1 MEDWKKTTKRFI
13 AFFDIMGFK
22 DMVERNSH
30 KNVVDKLEKLKHA
43 LSVLERKSTHYVI
56 DKNFKSQ
63 LTKSITFSDS
73 IIFFSKSNTLEDIT
87 KIIIDAAY
95 FQYIALKNDIAIKG
109 VLSYGEI
116 TVDFENSLFFG
127 RPIIDAYLLHD
138 QLNMYTA
145 MLDNRFEAELKKKKI
160 LDSTKKLLVSDK
172 VFLKNGKI
180 CHTVVLP
187 ARAQNLNGCID
198 FLKGYYNNVSGQ
210 PRIYVDNTI
219 AFFESIIE
227 NQ

>member
-22 DMVERNSH
+22 DIVERNSH

-43 LSVLERKSTHYVI
+43 LKVLESDATHRLI
-56 DKNFKSQ
+56 NDNFKSQ

-73 IIFFSKSNTLEDIT
+73 IIFFSKNNTLEDIT
-87 KIIIDAAY
+87 KIIVDAAY
-95 FQYIALKNDIAIKG
+95 FQHIALKNDIAIKG

-138 QLNMYTA
+138 QLNIYTA
-145 MLDNRFEAELKKKKI
+145 LIDNRFEVELKKKKI
-160 LDSTKKLLVSDK
+160 SNTIKKLLVSEK
-172 VFLKNGKI
+172 IFLKSGRIN
-180 CHTVVLP
+180 HTVVLP
-187 ARAQNLNGCID
+187 DRVQNLNDCID
-198 FLKGYYNNVSGQ
+198 YLKKYYNNVSGQ
-210 PRIYVDNTI
+210 PRIYVDNTVE
-219 AFFESIIE
+219 FFESLI
-227 NQ
+227 NK